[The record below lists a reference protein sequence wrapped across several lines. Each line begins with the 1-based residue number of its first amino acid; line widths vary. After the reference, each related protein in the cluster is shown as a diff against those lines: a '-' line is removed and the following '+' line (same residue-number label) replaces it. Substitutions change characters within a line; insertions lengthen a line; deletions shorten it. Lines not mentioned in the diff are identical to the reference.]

1 MTNNARVRLVI
12 KVKGMDGFWRRGLSV
27 LVLAGLSFYSFAAQ
41 AQSLCIY
48 DPMGAQGD
56 YFSLARDYQ
65 LEAKLWGV
73 KIILRPYLDDN
84 ALIDAFKAGKCD
96 MASMIGMHARQY
108 NQFTGTLDAPGVLDS
123 YAEVRDAMA
132 VMASPKLAKYMLS
145 NGYEVVGVMPI
156 GASYPVVRDRS
167 INSLERAAGK
177 KVVVMKFDK
186 TQPMLA
192 EDYKAIPVA
201 VDPAKMGDAFNKGE
215 VDVFIAPMVLYK
227 PMELYKG
234 IGTTGGIVRRPLFE
248 LSMQVLVHSDKFP
261 ADFGQKS
268 REYILTQTDHALG
281 IIHNQEADV
290 DPHFWIYAMHNEL
303 TEWKTNMRS
312 TLEHLTKAGYFDR
325 HMLALLKRVRCKED
339 AQEPDCTPTPD
350 QQPAAAA
357 THP

>member
-1 MTNNARVRLVI
+1 MPTLNPARTPACLL
-12 KVKGMDGFWRRGLSV
+12 FLLLLTCGLLPTQAMAQLFCV
-27 LVLAGLSFYSFAAQ
+27 WDPLGAG
-41 AQSLCIY
+41 
-48 DPMGAQGD
+48 GD
-56 YFSLARDYQ
+56 YFSLFKDYQ
-65 LEAKLWGV
+65 LAAKRWGINIDL
-73 KIILRPYLDDN
+73 KPYVDDTELD
-84 ALIDAFKAGKCD
+84 AAFRSGQCD